1 MTLFLI
7 IALLFFSGCTNIS
20 RHKKN
25 IKKISHVQKKY
36 KKIFNLKITNLHC
49 KLCAYNLVKFIAKI
63 EGVLN
68 VKFNYIAKNYQ
79 QSYFTIEID
88 ARKTTQ
94 EEVSMPLIKS
104 GFKIQSDQNNKPK
117 QTSKFSKYR

>member
-7 IALLFFSGCTNIS
+7 IALLFFSGCMNIS

-88 ARKTTQ
+88 SRKTTQ
-94 EEVSMPLIKS
+94 EEVSIPLIKS
-104 GFKIQSDQNNKPK
+104 GFKLQNNPTNKPNQNSRFANYK
-117 QTSKFSKYR
+117 

>member
-7 IALLFFSGCTNIS
+7 IMLLFFSGCMNVS

-25 IKKISHVQKKY
+25 IKKISLVQKKY

-88 ARKTTQ
+88 SRKTTQ
-94 EEVSMPLIKS
+94 EEVSIPLIKS
-104 GFKIQSDQNNKPK
+104 GFKIQSDQNNRPK